1 MKKYVFYKD
10 LKKCGLTLRQEF
22 IDWATS
28 FFLEVSFVGVS
39 ETYSFFFYYLS
50 RWYTIENV
58 VFKG

>member
-39 ETYSFFFYYLS
+39 ETYSFFLYYLS
-50 RWYTIENV
+50 R
-58 VFKG
+58 